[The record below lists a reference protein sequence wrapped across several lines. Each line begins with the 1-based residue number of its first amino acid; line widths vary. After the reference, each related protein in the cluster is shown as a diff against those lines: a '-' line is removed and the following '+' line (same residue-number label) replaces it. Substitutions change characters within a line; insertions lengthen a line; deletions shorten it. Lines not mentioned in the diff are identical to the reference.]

1 MMIRFFSLLLFFF
14 ISLGGIAQEEI
25 VHSIYFDTN
34 KSEVDPKKTTE
45 LVDFIKK
52 TDSTRIESIQIF
64 GYCDDIGKDEY
75 NRKLS
80 TERANKVKNK
90 IIENGITNKI
100 IVTIE
105 GKGRILIEDDILDNL
120 PAVRSKNRRVDI
132 VLNMKPLPKV
142 EIKIPGVYT
151 TFNKE
156 NIVGDRILLSDML
169 FERGSSVLTL
179 KCKNELDKLAKML
192 QKHKNIHIEIQG
204 HICCTPPNHKEA
216 IDKDTKKRKLSH
228 NRAEKVY
235 KYLIL
240 KKVAKERLT
249 FKGYGNTKPLG
260 KGPELDRRVE
270 LVITKM

>member
-142 EIKIPGVYT
+142 ELKIPGVYT

-179 KCKNELDKLAKML
+179 KCKNELDKVAKML

>member
-1 MMIRFFSLLLFFF
+1 M
-14 ISLGGIAQEEI
+14 
-25 VHSIYFDTN
+25 
-34 KSEVDPKKTTE
+34 
-45 LVDFIKK
+45 
-52 TDSTRIESIQIF
+52 
-64 GYCDDIGKDEY
+64 
-75 NRKLS
+75 
-80 TERANKVKNK
+80 
-90 IIENGITNKI
+90 
-100 IVTIE
+100 TIE

-142 EIKIPGVYT
+142 ELKIPGVYT

-179 KCKNELDKLAKML
+179 KCKNELDKVAKML

>member
-1 MMIRFFSLLLFFF
+1 MMIRLFSLLLFFF
-14 ISLGGIAQEEI
+14 ISSGVIAQEEI

-34 KSEVDPKKTTE
+34 KSEVDAKKTIE
-45 LVDFIKK
+45 LIDFIKK
-52 TDSTRIESIQIF
+52 TDSTRVESIQIF

-142 EIKIPGVYT
+142 ELKIPGVYT

-270 LVITKM
+270 LVITKL